1 MDTSIINNIK
11 VKPVVQTGGEKPERI
26 RGGDLFSEYCN
37 IAIIGP
43 KRHGKSTL
51 IYNIAEHVCYKNN
64 VLIFSPTVYNDPTY
78 KKMIEMLTKKKKC
91 NVLAYDHFYD
101 SETGLNRIAE
111 LKELLTEKNKEKEI
125 VKKIEKLEE
134 RLPICN
140 FGQPPKKVEEVVK
153 EIEKKEPK
161 PKGPLTAE
169 YVIIYDDLGNDLRD
183 ASLYQ
188 FLIKNYHYKTKNILA
203 VHNSTNLLPGA
214 WNNLNYLLCLGNIP
228 EEKFLTIQGNAD
240 IQYKGENKNNRIL
253 YDVYKEATEKQYDFL
268 YINRDTG
275 ELRHN
280 FNKRINVS

>member
-1 MDTSIINNIK
+1 MNTSIINNIK
-11 VKPVVQTGGEKPERI
+11 VKPVIKSGGSDPEKV

-51 IYNIAEHVCYKNN
+51 IYNIAEQVCYKNN
-64 VLIFSPTVYNDPTY
+64 VLIFSPTVHNDQVY
-78 KKMIEMLTKKKKC
+78 KKMIDMLIKKKKC

-101 SETGLNRIAE
+101 SETGLNRIQE
-111 LKELLTEKNKEKEI
+111 LIELLKEKEKEKEV
-125 VKKIEKLEE
+125 VKNIQKLEE
-134 RLPICN
+134 KLPVCN
-140 FGQPPKKVEEVVK
+140 FGEPPKKIVVE
-153 EIEKKEPK
+153 EKKEPK

-203 VHNSTNLLPGA
+203 VHNSTNLLPGG

-228 EEKFLTIQGNAD
+228 EEKFLTIQANAD

-253 YDVYKEATEKQYDFL
+253 YDAYKQATEKQYDFL
-268 YINRDTG
+268 YVNRDTG